1 MTPAAALHLSPGC
14 LGELGLEYTPVLL
27 DMKKGEHKTP
37 EFLAIN
43 PFGKVPALT
52 DGDLK

>member
-1 MTPAAALHLSPGC
+1 MTPAAAFHLCPGC

-27 DMKKGEHKTP
+27 DMKKGEHKSP